1 MKDWVVSIVFTVLI
15 TSIIGLIV
23 PEGRLGKLIKGVF
36 SFVILLVVIQPIFSI
51 STENTDYVFPAVD
64 IENGIQEDYIFFVNS
79 KKVENM
85 EKQCVRLIKE
95 NGYDS
100 NVLIEYEFDNSN
112 HISIKFVKI
121 KLLNQVIKPDKE
133 HIVVIEE
140 LTKSICSYL
149 NIETNQVIFYE

>member
-51 STENTDYVFPAVD
+51 STENPDYVFPAVD

-85 EKQCVRLIKE
+85 EKQCVQLIKE

-100 NVLIEYEFDNSN
+100 NVLIEYELDNSN